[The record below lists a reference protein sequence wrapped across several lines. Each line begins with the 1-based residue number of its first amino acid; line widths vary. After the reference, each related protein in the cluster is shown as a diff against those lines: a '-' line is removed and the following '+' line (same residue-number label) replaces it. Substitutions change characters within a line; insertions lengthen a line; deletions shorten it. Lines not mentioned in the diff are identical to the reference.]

1 MFCKKCGKEI
11 EEGLTLCEECNASEE
26 AVEEVE
32 VVVVEEPEAEV
43 KVEKKKNN
51 RGFGVAA
58 TVLGFACLFV
68 PILNTVTAILAIVFG
83 IIGRKSSLGVVG
95 LVAGI
100 TFFVNQVVVSIMAIG
115 FTIIYFG
122 LYFFIF
128 FMAMISQYGVIH

>member
-26 AVEEVE
+26 VEEVE

-43 KVEKKKNN
+43 KVEKKCCKK
-51 RGFGVAA
+51 GFGIAA
-58 TVLGFACLFV
+58 TILGFACLFV

-83 IIGRKSSLGVVG
+83 IFGRKSSLGVVG
-95 LVAGI
+95 LVAGV
-100 TFFVNQVVVSIMAIG
+100 TYFVNQVVVSIMAIG
-115 FTIIYFG
+115 FSIMYFG

-128 FMAMISQYGVIH
+128 FMAMLSSGAIR

>member
-1 MFCKKCGKEI
+1 MEEI
-11 EEGLTLCEECNASEE
+11 LNPEVEVQDVAPVAEVEVAPAT
-26 AVEEVE
+26 VEEVE

-51 RGFGVAA
+51 RGFGIAA
-58 TVLGFACLFV
+58 TILGFACLFV

-95 LVAGI
+95 LVAGV
-100 TFFVNQVVVSIMAIG
+100 TYFVNQVVVSIMAIG
-115 FTIIYFG
+115 FSIMYFG

-128 FMAMISQYGVIH
+128 FMAMLSSGAIR

>member
-11 EEGLTLCEECNASEE
+11 EEGLTLCEECNTSEE
-26 AVEEVE
+26 AEEVE

-43 KVEKKKNN
+43 KVEKKCCN
-51 RGFGVAA
+51 RGFGIAA
-58 TVLGFACLFV
+58 TILGFACLFV

-100 TFFVNQVVVSIMAIG
+100 TYFVNQVVVSIMAIG
-115 FTIIYFG
+115 FSIMYFG

-128 FMAMISQYGVIH
+128 FMAMLSSGAIH